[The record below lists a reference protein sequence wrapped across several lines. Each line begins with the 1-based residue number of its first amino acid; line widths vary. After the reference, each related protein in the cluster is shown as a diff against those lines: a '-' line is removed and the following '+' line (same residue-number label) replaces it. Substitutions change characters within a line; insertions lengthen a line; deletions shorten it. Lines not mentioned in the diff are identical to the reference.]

1 MEPYEIT
8 DAHVH
13 WSPAIGYDELTEV
26 LDETGT
32 GRANLV
38 LLPDREMLGFVPQAM
53 VLKDRFPG
61 RFYLF
66 AGFDVSAYRCPDS
79 LGEQMKQ
86 YIEEMRRCGCDGL
99 KIIEGKP
106 QFHRMYPVPD
116 WDDPVWEPF
125 WAYAEETALPILWHV
140 NDPEA
145 FWDSDNAPD
154 FAREKGWVYDESDI
168 NNEVQYLQVLQVLT
182 RHPQLKIIFAHF
194 FFLSAQLPRL
204 AAILDAFPHVMIDL
218 TPGVEMYQNF
228 SAAPAKA
235 RRFFRKYADRIIYGT
250 DIGGRAVIAGGT
262 KGLNRKECLQRAAL
276 VRAFLLEKEPL
287 TVRADAY
294 PTGIDDF
301 VMIPL
306 GLEAAEAQ
314 RIFSGNFR
322 DFVGREPAAAD
333 AVGILRECGR
343 LRLLLSAS
351 GHSSPSLQAAEEY
364 FAGRSS

>member
-1 MEPYEIT
+1 MEPYPII

-13 WSPAIGYDELTEV
+13 YSPVIGYDELTGI

-32 GRANLV
+32 ARANLV
-38 LLPDREMLGFVPQAM
+38 LLPDRETLSCVPQAL

-86 YIEEMRRCGCDGL
+86 HMEAMRRCGCDGL

-106 QFHRMYPVPD
+106 QFHRMFPVPD
-116 WDDPVWEPF
+116 WDAPVWEPF
-125 WAYAEETALPILWHV
+125 WAYAEETALPVLWHV

-145 FWDSDNAPD
+145 FWDADSAPD

-182 RHPQLKIIFAHF
+182 RHPQLKIVFAHF
-194 FFLSAQLPRL
+194 FFLSAQLSRL
-204 AAILDAFPHVMIDL
+204 AAILDAFPNVMIDL
-218 TPGVEMYQNF
+218 TPGIEMYQNF
-228 SAAPAKA
+228 SAAPEKA
-235 RRFFRKYADRIIYGT
+235 RRFFRKYSRRILYGT

-262 KGLNRKECLQRAAL
+262 KGLNRRECLQRAAL
-276 VRAFLLEKEPL
+276 VKAFLLEKEPL

-306 GLEAAEAQ
+306 GLEEPEAR
-314 RIFSGNFR
+314 RIFAGNFL
-322 DFVGREPAAAD
+322 DFVSREPAAVD
-333 AVGILRECGR
+333 AAGVLRECER
-343 LRLLLSAS
+343 IRQLLPAAAQV
-351 GHSSPSLQAAEEY
+351 PSLQSAEEY
-364 FAGRSS
+364 FTRHSS